1 VFGREEYAKLLAA
14 CPNQEWR
21 VIIAAARIG
30 GLRCPSELKY
40 LRWSDVNWEQ
50 NRFLVQALKT
60 KRFSRHRERVVPLF
74 SEWRVELDR
83 LFSQD
88 TPEEN
93 EFVIQSFQGKCW
105 FLRNTFYM
113 IARKVGLGEIL
124 RPFDNMRMSRSN
136 EILAQ
141 FGETKKSMWIG
152 HSRKVM
158 QDHYLLLSD
167 DDFSAAAAGVGLS
180 NKSACETPC

>member
-1 VFGREEYAKLLAA
+1 
-14 CPNQEWR
+14 
-21 VIIAAARIG
+21 
-30 GLRCPSELKY
+30 
-40 LRWSDVNWEQ
+40 
-50 NRFLVQALKT
+50 
-60 KRFSRHRERVVPLF
+60 
-74 SEWRVELDR
+74 VELDR

-93 EFVIQSFQGKCW
+93 EFVIQSFQGTRW
-105 FLRNTFYM
+105 FLRNTFYV

-141 FGETKKSMWIG
+141 FGETKESMWIG

-167 DDFSAAAAGVGLS
+167 DDFSAAAGVSLS